1 MDYIIENCR
10 VLTPEG
16 NVKPAALTVAKGHIA
31 GLDADGRADTV
42 RVNGAGTLLLP
53 GIVDIHGD
61 AFERQLMPRPGV
73 KFPLDVALLDTD
85 LQMIA
90 NGITTGFHGVTHSWE
105 PGLRGGPMA
114 SQIIRTIR
122 ALRPRF
128 GCDVRVHLRFETY
141 AIDGVGDVIDMIE
154 AGLVDAVAFNDHVPH
169 FQERRD
175 QPAKLQPAAARA
187 GLSVPEFVVLLDRVR
202 ERVDAV
208 PGGVRR
214 LAACANADGIPLLS
228 HDDETPAMRRMFHD
242 MGCRIGEFPVDAAT
256 AETARDL
263 GDEVV
268 LGAPNI
274 LRGASHCGRLT
285 AAEAIADGLCTI
297 LASDYYY
304 PSLLQAAFRIA
315 ASGTLP
321 FGDAWN
327 LVSATPARALA
338 LRDRGEIAPGR
349 RADLILVDDSD
360 PELPRVAATVVAGR
374 PVFLDG
380 SRLGAWAEEPEPA
393 RA

>member
-10 VLTPEG
+10 VLTPEAG
-16 NVKPAALTVAKGHIA
+16 LRPAAVTVAAGRIV
-31 GLDADGRADTV
+31 GLDVGGRGSAA
-42 RVNGAGTLLLP
+42 RINAAGMLLLP
-53 GIVDIHGD
+53 GIVDSHGD

-85 LQMIA
+85 HQMIV

-105 PGLRGGPMA
+105 PGLRGGAMA
-114 SQIIRTIR
+114 GQVIRTIR
-122 ALRPRF
+122 AMRPQF

-141 AIDGVGDVIDMIE
+141 AVGDVESVSHMVE
-154 AGLVDAVAFNDHVPH
+154 GGMVDALAFNDHVPH
-169 FQERRD
+169 FQEHRNE
-175 QPAKLQPAAARA
+175 PGKLQPAAARA
-187 GLSVPEFVVLLDRVR
+187 GLSVPEFTALLDQVS
-202 ERVDAV
+202 ERADAV

-214 LAACANADGIPLLS
+214 LAACANANGVPLLS

-242 MGCRIGEFPVDAAT
+242 LGCRIGEFPVDAAT

-274 LRGASHCGRLT
+274 LRGASHCGRLM
-285 AAEAIADGLCTI
+285 AAEAIAEGLCTV

-315 ASGTLP
+315 ASGAIPL
-321 FGDAWN
+321 GEAWN
-327 LVSATPARALA
+327 LVSGTPARALG
-338 LRDRGEIAPGR
+338 LLDRGEIASGK

-360 PELPRVAATVVAGR
+360 PELPRVAATIVAGR

-380 SRLGAWAEEPEPA
+380 SRLNAWAEEREPA

>member
-1 MDYIIENCR
+1 
-10 VLTPEG
+10 
-16 NVKPAALTVAKGHIA
+16 
-31 GLDADGRADTV
+31 
-42 RVNGAGTLLLP
+42 
-53 GIVDIHGD
+53 
-61 AFERQLMPRPGV
+61 
-73 KFPLDVALLDTD
+73 
-85 LQMIA
+85 
-90 NGITTGFHGVTHSWE
+90 
-105 PGLRGGPMA
+105 
-114 SQIIRTIR
+114 
-122 ALRPRF
+122 
-128 GCDVRVHLRFETY
+128 
-141 AIDGVGDVIDMIE
+141 
-154 AGLVDAVAFNDHVPH
+154 
-169 FQERRD
+169 
-175 QPAKLQPAAARA
+175 
-187 GLSVPEFVVLLDRVR
+187 
-202 ERVDAV
+202 
-208 PGGVRR
+208 
-214 LAACANADGIPLLS
+214 LAECANAQGLPLLS

-315 ASGTLP
+315 ASGALP

-380 SRLGAWAEEPEPA
+380 SRLGAWAEEREPA